1 MTQKQQLSPEQIRQL
16 TNDLD
21 DFFSGR
27 RGGHLD
33 KWSYVDSTKWE
44 ALVVAAT
51 RRYSPYYL
59 SVVEQPV
66 LFKNAGRLA
75 EVVENRK
82 DIIDENTPKQGVT
95 TLFVRGPGTGEKI
108 VPIVG
113 AINGQLNHVLL
124 FDLSRDFTS
133 IAAHRLSAIRPDL
146 SISELN
152 FDFEAPQNGSRIHGS
167 SLGLELG
174 ATLFNIPNKPDAAFP
189 KEALRERFSRM
200 AGQYGRGQKSWALVT
215 QHINQDASGVVK
227 CYSDKFNREFALNA
241 LELANQIP
249 GTENFDPSALFEH
262 TPTLIELGNGNR
274 VVAHMARPKFTEP
287 VTFRIGGKEYTI
299 APDFRNSTINSYL
312 PTEEMFKECAESKD
326 AGFKVIDTYYDED
339 KKIAIHLMEL
349 PALARYTS
357 QRSWWPPRPPM
368 MK

>member
-1 MTQKQQLSPEQIRQL
+1 MTEKLNPEQIRQL
-16 TNDLD
+16 TIDLD
-21 DFFSGR
+21 DFLTGK

-33 KWSYVDSTKWE
+33 KWSYVDSSKWE

-59 SVVEQPV
+59 SIVEQPV

-82 DIIDENTPKQGVT
+82 DIVDEYTPKQGVT

-124 FDLSRDFTS
+124 FDLSQDFTS

-146 SISELN
+146 TISEFN

-174 ATLFNIPNKPDAAFP
+174 ATMFNIPNKPDNPFP
-189 KEALRERFSRM
+189 KENLRNRFARM
-200 AGQYGRGQKSWALVT
+200 AAQYGRGQKSWALVT
-215 QHINQDASGVVK
+215 QHINPDAAGVVK

-241 LELANQIP
+241 LALANQIP
-249 GTENFDPSALFEH
+249 GTENFDPEKLFEH
-262 TPTLIELGNGNR
+262 TPTLIELENGNR
-274 VVAHMARPKFTEP
+274 VVAHMARPKFTDP
-287 VTFRIGGKEYTI
+287 VTSRS
-299 APDFRNSTINSYL
+299 AARNTPSRRTSVTARSILTCRPRRPSRNALNRKTQASRSSTLI
-312 PTEEMFKECAESKD
+312 TMK
-326 AGFKVIDTYYDED
+326 T
-339 KKIAIHLMEL
+339 
-349 PALARYTS
+349 R
-357 QRSWWPPRPPM
+357 RSPFT
-368 MK
+368 